1 MLRNQTPEGLR
12 QMASSLLYLAAAGA
26 AQEIPAAQDYITKV
40 ANFVTSGGAL
50 RLSVAPDQ
58 PMGLAELEA
67 LEDTEPD
74 QIFEMVGLSLTHEAP
89 AQEQAQ

>member
-1 MLRNQTPEGLR
+1 MAMPYGCHPSMARRRAIQAPLLEELEELRE
-12 QMASSLLYLAAAGA
+12 GA
-26 AQEIPAAQDYITKV
+26 APA
-40 ANFVTSGGAL
+40 
-50 RLSVAPDQ
+50 
-58 PMGLAELEA
+58 AELEA